1 MSLEGIYM
9 CSSWGPLSYACK
21 LIYICIFL
29 IRDIFGVR
37 RDHCMTFFFTFS
49 RFLYCVVLGSERIQA
64 QNNAAVLISNKR

>member
-37 RDHCMTFFFTFS
+37 REHCMTYFFSPFQDS
-49 RFLYCVVLGSERIQA
+49 CIVLYLDLRESKLKIM
-64 QNNAAVLISNKR
+64 LLY